1 MMTQHRILLVVGK
14 NHKEIAAKYSKT
26 SSGERE
32 EIILLTKD
40 KAEQTLKNNIEFQ
53 KAQLKFNGQ
62 MVKVDE
68 ETGTLVAVPD
78 EKDWTRV
85 VSYDE
90 ETGVEKREY
99 QAFRVKIDEEATKR
113 NLERLESYT
122 PETYF
127 QACVKN
133 SLKRGCELVDD
144 KIVAYK
150 YNNPHGVYS
159 YEECCQDMMETFTS
173 PLPLINGEEVYTA
186 RKGDVNWGLIN
197 MCEADVEDAT
207 IIWETCKEGREPSNE
222 QEEKLYNAM
231 KNRVAYLDNF
241 EAKQEFVNHNCAFWC
256 YGIATTDECILKNQ
270 VEDEKAYVTDFF
282 KRFIEPLSDDEVI
295 TLYEIVV

>member
-1 MMTQHRILLVVGK
+1 MVQHRTLLVVGK

-32 EIILLTKD
+32 EIVLLTKD
-40 KAEQTLKNNIEFQ
+40 KAEETLRNNIEFQ

-68 ETGTLVAVPD
+68 ATGALVAVPD
-78 EKDWTRV
+78 EKDWFKV
-85 VSYDE
+85 VGYDE

-99 QAFRVKIDEEATKR
+99 QAFLVKVDEEATKR
-113 NLERLESYT
+113 NLKRLESYT

-127 QACVKN
+127 QACVNN
-133 SLKRGCELVDD
+133 SLKKGYELVDD
-144 KIVAYK
+144 KIVTYK

-159 YEECCQDMMETFTS
+159 YEECCQDMSETFTTS
-173 PLPLINGEEVYTA
+173 LPLLNGEEKYTA
-186 RKGDVNWGLIN
+186 RKGDVDWGLIN
-197 MCEADVEDAT
+197 MCEADIEDAT
-207 IIWETCKEGREPSNE
+207 AIWETCKEGRKPINE

-241 EAKQEFVNHNCAFWC
+241 ETKQDFINHNCAFWC

-270 VEDEKAYVTDFF
+270 AKVEKTYVTDFF
-282 KRFIEPLSDDEVI
+282 KRFIEPLPDDEVI